1 VIRLKKEDTY
11 SRTKVMESPGWKI
24 TIHFPDLSAE
34 ERAKRQKELHDAA
47 TRFMKAVISETK
59 ESNKRGI

>member
-1 VIRLKKEDTY
+1 MKKEDTY

-24 TIHFPDLSAE
+24 TIHFPDLTTE

-47 TRFMKAVISETK
+47 ATFMKAVISETK
-59 ESNKRGI
+59 ENKRGI